1 MSCLAELTFWSSIAV
16 ADIENLHTDGAEPH
30 MSEREHSRR
39 SRSHMSTAAADS
51 QQPCKHRSRRI
62 RCVSESRTPV
72 HPPTWEKP
80 VVGACA
86 MTPQAADHAWDW
98 RHPQHV
104 LVRECGGGGAL
115 RAVKEIC
122 EEDEESTCHIR
133 ETNGAE
139 MVSTAGEAQDEQRTA
154 AWAEACLF
162 VGGRG
167 LVANSQ

>member
-1 MSCLAELTFWSSIAV
+1 M
-16 ADIENLHTDGAEPH
+16 
-30 MSEREHSRR
+30 
-39 SRSHMSTAAADS
+39 
-51 QQPCKHRSRRI
+51 HRGFRI
-62 RCVSESRTPV
+62 MRVSGSRTPV

-86 MTPQAADHAWDW
+86 MTPQAADHAWAW

-154 AWAEACLF
+154 AWADAFL
-162 VGGRG
+162 
-167 LVANSQ
+167 LVDVAW